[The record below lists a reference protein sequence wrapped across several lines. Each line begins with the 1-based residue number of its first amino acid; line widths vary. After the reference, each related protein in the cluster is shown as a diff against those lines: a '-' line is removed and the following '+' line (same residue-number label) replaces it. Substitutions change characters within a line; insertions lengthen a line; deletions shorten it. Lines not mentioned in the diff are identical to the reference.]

1 MFKITALDH
10 VGICVLDRDRSL
22 ALYSKLGFRVDP
34 HEDAP
39 AYRAVGLVNDA
50 GVRIHL
56 IYNGVSYA
64 EGKNPLMDQPTKWP
78 GYTHGAVIVDS
89 MEELVDWLVEQKY
102 SDYRRACR
110 RRRWTQEAVLHTRPR
125 SERNRIQR
133 NTRPFDL
140 DN

>member
-10 VGICVLDRDRSL
+10 VGIRVLDRDRSL
-22 ALYSKLGFRVDP
+22 AFYSKLGFRVDP

-64 EGKNPLMDQPTKWP
+64 EGKNPLMDHPTKWP

-89 MEELVDWLVEQKY
+89 MEELVDWLVEQKIPITEGPAVAG
-102 SDYRRACR
+102 DGRRKLCFIR
-110 RRRWTQEAVLHTRPR
+110 DPD
-125 SERNRIQR
+125 RNVIEF
-133 NTRPFDL
+133 NEIL
-140 DN
+140 DPSI